1 MASTTQYAPNDNVHH
16 DTFGSGQVIIDN
28 GDSVIVRFDSGIQ
41 ECEKKSLHKRST
53 PQQAIHNSE
62 WHRPLEVITKVQA
75 EAIQSVNDAWGVFSC
90 SRISLLPHQLWVCR
104 RVLERWPAR
113 WLVADDVGLGKT
125 VEAGLIL
132 WPLLSQ
138 EKVNRILILCP
149 ASLTQ
154 QWQER
159 LRVMFDIRMSVY
171 LPEADTERSDFW
183 NTHNRVIVSMQTIRK
198 DHNGRHDRLLESDPW
213 DLILVDEA
221 HHLNADEKGGP
232 TQAFKLMERIV
243 EENLVKS
250 MVFLTG
256 TPHRGK
262 NFGFLSL
269 LSLLRRDLFDPTIP
283 LGDQLGNLS
292 QVMIRNNKQNVT
304 DLNGKLLFKK
314 PIVDSVT
321 YEYAP
326 DEELF
331 YKQMTEFITTGKAYA
346 SSLGPS
352 AGSAIMLVLISMQK
366 LASSSVAA
374 IRRALSGRLNRLREG
389 RERLGEMHEYHKKL
403 TEMSK
408 STDFND
414 FEYLS
419 KLEEEIVQ
427 LSSEV
432 LLMQDEE
439 PRLKELVELACEVKN
454 ETKIKEIIKLTK
466 TRFADRHVLFFT
478 EYKAT
483 QSLLMSALIKEYGDC
498 VTFINGDNEARGVVQ
513 SNGEVITIREPREK
527 AVENF
532 NEGSVR
538 FMVSTE
544 AAGEGID
551 LQEACHILIHVD
563 LPWNPMRLHQRVGRL
578 NRHGQKH
585 RVEVMTLR
593 NPDTVESRIW
603 DKLNEKIDNI
613 MQSLTHVMDDP
624 DDLFQLVLGM
634 TPPSLFTETF
644 AGASTIKKDSL
655 SDWFDGKS
663 ASFGGKDVIETV
675 TNLVGHSAK
684 FDYQEVS
691 DQIPRVDLPELKPF
705 LLGMLSLNSRQIKY
719 DSDDDTIGFKTP
731 DIWRQETGV
740 RRKYT
745 GMTFDR
751 NYRGKEGAVKILGVG
766 NKVINLSVR
775 QARESFSCLMTA
787 KGIKRPLY
795 IFRIIDR
802 VTDTGSAVRS
812 VIAAITSDE
821 NGDDV
826 ILKDWELLMEMNSMT
841 TLSGI
846 KKAEISSPPA
856 DVNRVDKEIERTTQ
870 AMDSYLD
877 ELSLPFKIPS
887 CELMAVMLPTSYYEN
902 KDM

>member
-1 MASTTQYAPNDNVHH
+1 MKDQYLPNDNVFHE
-16 DTFGSGQVIIDN
+16 TYGSGQVIVDN
-28 GDSVIVRFDSGIQ
+28 RDSVIARFDTGIQ
-41 ECEKKSLHKRST
+41 ECEKNSLNKRST
-53 PQQAIHNSE
+53 PQQAIYNSE

-113 WLVADDVGLGKT
+113 WLIADDVGLGKT

-138 EKVNRILILCP
+138 DKVRRILILCP
-149 ASLTQ
+149 ASLTG

-159 LRVMFDIRMSVY
+159 LREMFDIRMSVY
-171 LPEADTERSDFW
+171 LPDADTPKSDFW
-183 NTHNRVIVSMQTIRK
+183 DTHNQVIVSMQTIRK
-198 DHNGRHDRLLESDPW
+198 DHNGRHDRLLESKPW

-232 TQAFKLMERIV
+232 TQAFKLVERIV
-243 EENLVKS
+243 DDNLVNS

-269 LSLLRRDLFDPTIP
+269 LSLLRRDLFDPTEP
-283 LGDQLGNLS
+283 LGDQLENLS
-292 QVMIRNNKQNVT
+292 KVMIRNNKQNVT

-321 YEYAP
+321 YEYAA

-331 YKQMTEFITTGKAYA
+331 YNQMTEFITTGKAYA

-352 AGSAIMLVLISMQK
+352 AGSAVMLVLISMQK

-374 IRRALSGRLNRLREG
+374 IRRALAGRLSRIREG
-389 RERLGEMHEYHKKL
+389 RERLKGMYEYKKKL

-408 STDFND
+408 SSDFND

-427 LSSEV
+427 LSGEV

-439 PRLKELVELACEVKN
+439 PRLKELVELASQVIN
-454 ETKIKEIIKLTK
+454 ETKINKIIELTK
-466 TRFADRHVLFFT
+466 TRFEDHHILFFT

-483 QSLLMSALIKEYGDC
+483 QSLLMSALIKEYGDNC
-498 VTFINGDNEARGVVQ
+498 VTFINGDNEAREVVQ
-513 SNGEVITIREPREK
+513 SSGEVVNIKEPREN

-532 NEGSVR
+532 NAGVVR

-578 NRHGQKH
+578 NRHGQKK

-603 DKLNEKIDNI
+603 DILNKKIDHI
-613 MQSLTHVMDDP
+613 MLTLNHVMDDP

-644 AGASTIKKDSL
+644 ADASNIKKDSL

-705 LLGMLSLNSRQIKY
+705 ILGMLSLNSRQVKY
-719 DSDDDTIGFKTP
+719 DSDEDTIGFKTP

-740 RRKYT
+740 RRKYA

-751 NYRGKEGAVKILGVG
+751 NYRGEEGAVKILGVG
-766 NKVINLSVR
+766 NKVVNLAVC

-787 KGIKRPLY
+787 KGIDRPLY

-812 VIAAITSDE
+812 VIAAITSDK
-821 NGDDV
+821 NGDD
-826 ILKDWELLMEMNSMT
+826 ILLKDWEILMEMNSMI

-856 DVNRVDKEIERTTQ
+856 DVNFVDKEIERTTQ
-870 AMDSYLD
+870 TMNSYLD

-887 CELMAVMLPTSYYEN
+887 CELMAVVMLPAPTN
-902 KDM
+902 